1 MAFSVVDTAK
11 ARFPELEI
19 REWNLAEH
27 PELGPRY
34 GVTSAPA
41 IVVNGRLE
49 FRGVPNYD
57 VFLERLAAI
66 ARTDGD

>member
-1 MAFSVVDTAK
+1 MVSSVVGEAK
-11 ARFPELEI
+11 AQFPKLEV

-34 GVTSAPA
+34 GVTAAPA

-49 FRGVPNYD
+49 FRGVPTD
-57 VFLERLAAI
+57 QAFRERLAAI
-66 ARTDGD
+66 ARTDGN